1 MKPPHRY
8 GGLPPGVLSTPTQ
21 TERAKFVDPNR
32 EAGDQFHRGAE
43 IERPAMDLELNGNS
57 IWMEVSEFQNE
68 LLPKPPT
75 HLMPSPEAMA
85 SLKKAFNA
93 MIKRNSKAAVKR
105 KMKKED
111 VLAHEFVSFLSTSL
125 FTVPAT
131 FAHMCTVRQQSSI
144 RISWAPM
151 RGDRS
156 PLPVPH
162 STPAPSLAQSLVQC
176 GQVHLA

>member
-57 IWMEVSEFQNE
+57 IWMEVSEFQDE
-68 LLPKPPT
+68 LLPKPPA

-85 SLKKAFNA
+85 SLKQAFNE
-93 MIKRNSKAAVKR
+93 MIEKNDKRAARR

-111 VLAHEFVSFLSTSL
+111 VLADEFVSFPLLLLTSSCVL
-125 FTVPAT
+125 TRTPGID
-131 FAHMCTVRQQSSI
+131 RQQTHL
-144 RISWAPM
+144 
-151 RGDRS
+151 G
-156 PLPVPH
+156 
-162 STPAPSLAQSLVQC
+162 SLR
-176 GQVHLA
+176 